1 MKLKHRMLVS
11 LLGVGIVPALVI
23 TLLSLNT
30 ASSSLETQTFNQ
42 LEALR
47 EVKKSAVERYFKTAE
62 GQIITTAEIPS
73 IADAMASMTQAF
85 TNLAR
90 PENAASS
97 SLVGYYQQNL
107 TSKLQATGNTGLP
120 SAQELVAQLSPQTI
134 ALQNAYLVNN
144 PSPVGEK
151 GNYQTSRQLPAYDR
165 AHQAIHPFLRDVQAK
180 FGYYDIF
187 LIEAQ
192 RGTVVYSVSKEV
204 DFGTSL
210 LTGPF
215 QRSGLA
221 EAFKQGRQLADGDA
235 VIIDF
240 SPYSASANAP
250 AGFMASPV
258 YRNNQLLG
266 VLAYQF
272 PIDRLSEIMTER
284 DGLGQTGETY
294 LVGSDGLM
302 RSNSFL
308 DPQHRTVFASFM
320 NPAEGAVN
328 TQAVQ
333 RAINGEKGIDIISD
347 YNGNPVLSAYAPV
360 TAGGLTWAIIAEMDV
375 KEAFAALNA
384 LELSVAVIFVIA
396 VMGIVATAIIFAR
409 KITRPIGGEPEEME
423 KIVQTIADGDLTV
436 SFNQDPNATGVYRS
450 MREMTKNL
458 TAMVCDIIGATSQQ
472 AAAAEQLSAST
483 VETLTNFEA
492 QNART
497 EQVAAAMEQMTAT
510 ANQISSSTSS
520 TADAAEKAREMIH
533 DGDSQVSLA
542 VDSMRDLVARLQSAR
557 TKSDSLVRSAE
568 DISGILQTIGQIAD
582 QTNLL
587 ALNAAIEAARAGEQG
602 RGFAVVADEVR
613 TLAQSTQDATGE
625 IAQLIENLQRDSSDT
640 TQAMVDSADAAGNV
654 SERAESS
661 IASLKQAVMAVEEI
675 ADMSLQMASAS
686 EEQSLVATEINQNL
700 EEINT
705 MTGENRQAM
714 DQITQATQDLS
725 ALSQVLKGHT
735 SRFHCQGKLA

>member
-73 IADAMASMTQAF
+73 IADAMASMSQAF
-85 TNLAR
+85 TNLASSDT
-90 PENAASS
+90 AASS
-97 SLVGYYQQNL
+97 SLVRYYQQNL
-107 TSKLQATGNTGLP
+107 TSKLQATGNTALP
-120 SAQELVAQLSPQTI
+120 NAQEIVSQLSPQTI

-151 GNYQTSRQLPAYDR
+151 GNLPAYDR

-192 RGTVVYSVSKEV
+192 RGTVIYSVSKEV

-221 EAFKQGRQLADGDA
+221 EAFKQGRQLSNGDA

-308 DPQHRTVFASFM
+308 DPEHRTVFASFM

-333 RAINGEKGIDIISD
+333 RAINGEKGIDVISD

-533 DGDSQVSLA
+533 DGDRQVSLA

-735 SRFHCQGKLA
+735 SKFHCQGKLA